1 MCRNDSGIG
10 GACLGA
16 GLVQGRTFPQGLKP
30 CFFGGSYGTTK
41 VVPFQNIDSRSV
53 IQKAVRSCS
62 FKTRSWKR
70 LYSPVLAVERSSAR
84 MASVSMERQEPSSL
98 KILSQCGRS
107 SPDREV
113 RA

>member
-10 GACLGA
+10 GACLGPDWCRA
-16 GLVQGRTFPQGLKP
+16 GRSLRAKALLFW
-30 CFFGGSYGTTK
+30 GSYGTTK

-62 FKTRSWKR
+62 FKTGMETALLSVWQWNI
-70 LYSPVLAVERSSAR
+70 VAR

-98 KILSQCGRS
+98 KILSSAAGR
-107 SPDREV
+107 R
-113 RA
+113 RTGR